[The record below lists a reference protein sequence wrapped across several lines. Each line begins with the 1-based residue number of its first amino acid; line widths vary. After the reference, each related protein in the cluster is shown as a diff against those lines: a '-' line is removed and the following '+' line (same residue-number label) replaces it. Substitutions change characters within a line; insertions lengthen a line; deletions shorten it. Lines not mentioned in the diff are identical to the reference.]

1 MILTGDNYMSTV
13 TTLVNQVRTR
23 KEAEEVVKQLLQ
35 NFSTDAAYGRAE
47 GEARDIKQTVSEV
60 FKRRVTNLFRSLE
73 TRRG

>member
-1 MILTGDNYMSTV
+1 MSTV
-13 TTLVNQVRTR
+13 STLVNEVRTR

-47 GEARDIKQTVSEV
+47 GEARDIKQTVGEV